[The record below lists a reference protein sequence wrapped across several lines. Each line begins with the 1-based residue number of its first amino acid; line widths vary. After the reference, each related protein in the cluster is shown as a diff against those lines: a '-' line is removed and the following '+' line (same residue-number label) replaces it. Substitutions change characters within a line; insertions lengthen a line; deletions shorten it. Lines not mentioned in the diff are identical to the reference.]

1 MPTATLTTCTLEVI
15 ARPKPSRYEG
25 KPDYRPCLFKLAD
38 SSQKWKSY
46 NEGSAELTWLKQG
59 QTYQAAIAADGEMTL
74 IQPTGQDTT
83 PQTQPG
89 AKVAGAGPDTPGTTK
104 GAYLEALTR
113 LGNRYGACL
122 QESQAVLGREL
133 GLTPDQLR
141 ERPEMVKDIA
151 TTFFIQ
157 LQRELS

>member
-74 IQPTGQDTT
+74 IQPTGPAAPAPVAT
-83 PQTQPG
+83 P
-89 AKVAGAGPDTPGTTK
+89 AV
-104 GAYLEALTR
+104 
-113 LGNRYGACL
+113 
-122 QESQAVLGREL
+122 SQAQEIGEYLDRMT
-133 GLTPDQLR
+133 GLYAAAYRRASAAMDGAP
-141 ERPEMVKDIA
+141 PEAIQAAASSAYIA
-151 TTFFIQ
+151 C
-157 LQRELS
+157 QRKFSL

>member
-1 MPTATLTTCTLEVI
+1 MPIATLTTCTLETVG
-15 ARPKPSRYEG
+15 RPKPSRYEG

-38 SSQKWKSY
+38 GTEKWKSF
-46 NEGSAELTWLKQG
+46 NEGAPELNWLKKG
-59 QTYQAAIAADGEMTL
+59 QTYQATLSGDDFTL
-74 IQPTGQDTT
+74 IAPSGDT
-83 PQTQPG
+83 PPAPQPG
-89 AKVAGAGPDTPGTTK
+89 QVTGAGPDTPGTTK

-141 ERPEMVKDIA
+141 ERPEMAKDIA

>member
-59 QTYQAAIAADGEMTL
+59 QTYQAAIAADGELTL
-74 IQPTGQDTT
+74 IQPTGPAAPAPVAT
-83 PQTQPG
+83 P
-89 AKVAGAGPDTPGTTK
+89 AV
-104 GAYLEALTR
+104 
-113 LGNRYGACL
+113 
-122 QESQAVLGREL
+122 SQAQEIGQYLDKMAALYAACYRRAATNLDGAPDAAIQAAASTVFISAQRKF
-133 GLTPDQLR
+133 GL
-141 ERPEMVKDIA
+141 
-151 TTFFIQ
+151 
-157 LQRELS
+157 